1 MARRSRAVEGPIAAV
16 AALVLAPL
24 ALAFSEAVAI
34 AQSPPCEILVNEQN
48 VLSAASPSSPL
59 RVPATG
65 LFRVSV
71 EAAQPIR
78 NGSISV
84 RVASV
89 PVHSITFAPTQTGN
103 TWTDTFRLDSF
114 ENVGAGLYEVVGT
127 IPPCQP
133 FTAWVVVES
142 PATLTVANVA
152 AFGVLVAGV
161 ATAGAGLLAGARGV
175 GGLARSVIGGAMA
188 GLGALVLG
196 QQQGLVPIDAGTLIA
211 FTAIPGG
218 LSGVTH
224 TALGAI
230 GKRRERAPGDTGP
243 YYTPTY
249 PGGQPIPSYPSAPA
263 PPYSGPPGPPASDYP
278 AYDTSAAPPPP
289 MAPPMP
295 EPVTPGAA
303 GPAPAAPQP
312 PRESYAHIFCPETV
326 VAEAEFELVVGL
338 AAEPDRDVV
347 GGPMVV
353 PERIVGPYTMTI
365 QVIADGFRLTRPH
378 ESWRADLRVTAET
391 PHPTT
396 VLHLAAD
403 EQTRPVVAQSIRAM
417 YSIDGQAVGLA
428 ARPIAVVRE
437 ASLVESTPPPP
448 AAEPVDIMLPTD
460 SVPPDLTVRIEVGQP
475 DGRLLLQL
483 LAADPKVPIPSE
495 PLVVD
500 IGNEPGLFLRDIIR
514 KMNAAEGQP
523 GMYKALMGIGLTIAD
538 QLPTQFWDVVAAVAK
553 KAGDRPPTI
562 LFLSAEPYV
571 PWELAVME
579 PPLDAAVP
587 PFLAAQA
594 SVGRWVLGQ
603 RRPKLPPPTE
613 VKVGSIAVVSGVYNL
628 PGWDRLLDAEQ
639 EADQLATTY
648 GAARVNAASQDVLR
662 LVGGNPP
669 ADLLHFAVHGQ
680 YDPNGEIDGIVL
692 VDGLTLDPMQV
703 RGSPL
708 SSRPFVFLNACQV
721 GSGEQVLGD
730 YAGMAE
736 AFLFAGAS
744 GVIAPL
750 WSIDD
755 VMARELAMRF
765 YEKAL
770 TGQTP
775 ADILREERA
784 AFIDDPATISSTY
797 LAYQYFGHPHMTIA
811 RPTA

>member
-1 MARRSRAVEGPIAAV
+1 M
-16 AALVLAPL
+16 
-24 ALAFSEAVAI
+24 
-34 AQSPPCEILVNEQN
+34 
-48 VLSAASPSSPL
+48 
-59 RVPATG
+59 
-65 LFRVSV
+65 
-71 EAAQPIR
+71 
-78 NGSISV
+78 
-84 RVASV
+84 
-89 PVHSITFAPTQTGN
+89 PVHTITFSPTQTGN
-103 TWTDTFRLDSF
+103 TWTDNFSLDSF
-114 ENVGAGLYEVVGT
+114 EAIGAGLYEVVGN
-127 IPPCQP
+127 IPPCP
-133 FTAWVVVES
+133 IFTAWVVVDGPS
-142 PATLTVANVA
+142 PVTVANVA
-152 AFGVLVAGV
+152 ALGVLVVGV
-161 ATAGAGLLAGARGV
+161 ATAGAGLVAGARGV
-175 GGLARSVIGGAMA
+175 GGLARSVIGGAVA
-188 GLGALVLG
+188 GLGALVLA
-196 QQQGLVPIDAGTLIA
+196 QQQGMVPVDAGTLIA

-230 GKRRERAPGDTGP
+230 GRRRQESPGDTGP

-249 PGGQPIPSYPSAPA
+249 PGGQPVPSYPGAHSGPSYPSAPA
-263 PPYSGPPGPPASDYP
+263 PPYSGPPPAYDYP
-278 AYDTSAAPPPP
+278 AYDTAAPPPPPPPPMAPPMPTTAPAPAPMAPTSPPP

-295 EPVTPGAA
+295 EPITPGATTTATPSATATATPGSSPTRGSHAATPPESTGSGAPPGAGASAGGSSGA
-303 GPAPAAPQP
+303 GPAPATPQP

-326 VAEAEFELVVGL
+326 VAEMEFELVVGL
-338 AAEPDRDVV
+338 AAQPDRDVV

-378 ESWRADLRVTAET
+378 ETWRADLRVTAEA
-391 PHPTT
+391 PYPTT

-437 ASLVESTPPPP
+437 ASLVASTPPPP

-475 DGRLLLQL
+475 AGRLLLQL
-483 LAADPKVPIPSE
+483 LAGDPQVVIPSE

-523 GMYKALMGIGLTIAD
+523 GMYKVLMGIGLTIAD
-538 QLPTQFWDVVAAVAK
+538 QLPTEFWDVVAAVGK

-579 PPLDAAVP
+579 PPLDAALP

-628 PGWDRLLDAEQ
+628 PGWDRLIDAEQ
-639 EADQLATTY
+639 EADELATTY
-648 GAARVNAASQDVLR
+648 GAAKVNAASQDVLR

-680 YDPNGEIDGIVL
+680 YDPNGAIDGIVL

-703 RGSPL
+703 KGSPL
-708 SSRPFVFLNACQV
+708 ASRPFVFLNACQV

-755 VMARELAMRF
+755 VMARELALRF

-770 TGQTP
+770 TGRTP

-811 RPTA
+811 RAAG